1 MNMKYS
7 KLYIIPVLVAAVAS
21 CTKAEGPEG
30 GVSPEG
36 RAVSISV
43 GVDSP
48 EGWASGVE
56 AAGASSAGVGVLDT
70 RAEGSTPY
78 SGSTLGLFLDYGKD
92 SLGDPARGTQPNV
105 LWSNDG
111 SNSWTTK
118 VRMLWGKSSDK
129 VGVYAYA
136 PYLDGQT
143 DASAVEFTIPTD
155 QSEGLGAADLLWWY
169 KGIEEGKKADVAAE
183 DFEDGRID
191 IAFRHALI
199 KLTVNFTLA
208 SQFDGQDI
216 SIKEAWFHQSIDK
229 VKIDFTGSENNSI
242 PYVGMSAT
250 TASGATSIKMHNCST
265 EGQLSCEV
273 LFFPHS
279 LTKDSK
285 LLTVTLSDGRDYILT
300 LDKALELQT
309 HKGGGYVTGIAYE
322 MTVTVGKTKLE
333 GGVITV
339 SPWTDKDSLGDNFGT
354 DATEYSEWDGS
365 EIATAYAGGSGTS
378 EDPYQ
383 IATAAQLAFF
393 AQEANSKDEYTWP
406 EARYRKYF
414 KLTADINL
422 KGHEWTPI
430 GTVYKRF
437 VGSFDGDDHVIVNLN
452 VKDAWHA
459 GLFGW
464 IQNGATVKNLVIR
477 NATISSVSQ
486 DSESVKPHNPEA
498 YSGIVA
504 AYCSAGCTISDCKV
518 DGTVTSDY
526 CAGGIVGY
534 TDNSSSTY
542 DGSITLCTAD
552 VNCSVANTAK
562 DAYCGGIAGIM
573 SVKLNACTVRGKV
586 DGTVSVGGLVGWLSS
601 GGVISSYYNYSN
613 YVCADVSLSS
623 VCIPNMA
630 YYDVGGLVGNASY
643 GTKISSC
650 YMHGRVWCAEG
661 LVLTDVAPIY
671 VGGVVGYT
679 DGVELF
685 GCHSFA
691 GVTAGKP
698 ANGRL
703 GAGAFI
709 GYLGAGG
716 KASNCSYRID
726 GAAGLPVYGY
736 KKDGVDDS
744 EIYIEAVE

>member
-1 MNMKYS
+1 MRYF

-21 CTKAEGPEG
+21 CTKVEGPEG

-48 EGWASGVE
+48 AGGVSGVE
-56 AAGASSAGVGVLDT
+56 AAVAGLPAT

-78 SGSTLGLFLDYGKD
+78 SGSTLGLFLDYGI
-92 SLGDPARGTQPNV
+92 DPIEGKHPDTKLNY

-111 SNSWTTK
+111 SNNWTTK
-118 VRMLWGKSSDK
+118 GQMLWGKSSDK

-136 PYLDGQT
+136 PYLDGQE
-143 DASAVEFTIPTD
+143 DASGVVFTIPTD

-169 KGIEEGKKADVAAE
+169 KGIEEGKKADVAAK
-183 DFEDGRID
+183 DFKDGRID

-208 SQFDGQDI
+208 SQFEGQNI
-216 SIKEAWFHQSIDK
+216 SIKEAWFHGSGNK
-229 VKIDFTGSENNSI
+229 VKIDFSGTGNSGV
-242 PYVGMSAT
+242 PCVARAT
-250 TASGATSIKMHNCST
+250 EDPAFTSCSIKMHNCSS
-265 EGQLSCEV
+265 EGKLSCEV

-279 LTKDSK
+279 LTTGSK

-300 LDKALELQT
+300 LGEDLKLSE
-309 HKGGGYVTGIAYE
+309 GYVTGVAYE
-322 MTVTVGKTKLE
+322 MAVTVGKNKLE

-339 SPWTDKDSLGDNFGT
+339 SPWTEKDSLGDDFGT
-354 DATEYSEWDGS
+354 DATEYSEWDGA
-365 EIATAYAGGSGTS
+365 EIAKAYAGGDGTS
-378 EDPYQ
+378 EDPYE
-383 IATAAQLAFF
+383 IATAAQLAFL

-406 EARYRKYF
+406 ENPKYF
-414 KLTADINL
+414 KLTANINL
-422 KGHEWTPI
+422 QGHEWTPI

-437 VGSFDGDDHVIVNLN
+437 VGSFDGDGHTIVNLS
-452 VKDAWHA
+452 VKDGWHA

-477 NATISSVSQ
+477 NANISSVSQ

-504 AYCSAGCTISDCKV
+504 AYCSAGCTISNCKV

-552 VNCSVANTAK
+552 VICSVAGSTEAS
-562 DAYCGGIAGIM
+562 YCGGIAGH
-573 SVKLNACTVRGKV
+573 SCVKMYGCTVRGKI
-586 DGTVSVGGLVGWLSS
+586 DGPCDVGGLVGWLGT
-601 GGVISSYYNYSN
+601 GGSLVYHFSYVYAEVGISKVELTN
-613 YVCADVSLSS
+613 LSPS
-623 VCIPNMA
+623 I
-630 YYDVGGLVGNASY
+630 GGLVGSASS
-643 GTKISSC
+643 GSKISDC
-650 YMHGRVWCAEG
+650 YMKGKVNCADG
-661 LVLTDVAPIY
+661 LALDNVYSFYIGGI
-671 VGGVVGYT
+671 VGT
-679 DGVELF
+679 AQNVELA
-685 GCHSFA
+685 GCHYRGSIAA
-691 GVTAGKP
+691 GTPVNGGLHAGF
-698 ANGRL
+698 
-703 GAGAFI
+703 FI
-709 GYLGAGG
+709 GELMSGV
-716 KASNCSYRID
+716 KATNNNSYMID

-744 EIYIEAVE
+744 EIYIEAIE

>member
-21 CTKAEGPEG
+21 CTKAGGPEG
-30 GVSPEG
+30 GVFPEG

-48 EGWASGVE
+48 VGVE
-56 AAGASSAGVGVLDT
+56 AAGASSAGVGVLGT
-70 RAEGSTPY
+70 RADVTTSTQY

-92 SLGDPARGTQPNV
+92 SNGDPALHTQNNI
-105 LWSNDG
+105 LWTNDG
-111 SNSWTTK
+111 SNTWTTK
-118 VRMLWGKSSDK
+118 GQMLWGKSSDK

-136 PYLDGQT
+136 PYLEGQN
-143 DASAVEFTIPTD
+143 DASAVKFTIPTD
-155 QSEGLGAADLLWWY
+155 QSEGLEAADLLWWY
-169 KGIEEGKKADVAAE
+169 KGIEDGKKADVAAE
-183 DFEDGRID
+183 NFEDGNID

-199 KLTVNFTLA
+199 KLTVNFKLGT
-208 SQFDGQDI
+208 QFDGKNI
-216 SIKEAWFHQSIDK
+216 SIKEAWFHRSSNM
-229 VKIDFTGSENNSI
+229 VKIDFFGAVNSGV
-242 PYVGMSAT
+242 PCVVRPVDPT
-250 TASGATSIKMHNCST
+250 SGICSIKMHNCST
-265 EGQLSCEV
+265 EGKLSCEV

-279 LTKDSK
+279 LAEGSK

-300 LDKALELQT
+300 LDKDLGLWERT
-309 HKGGGYVTGIAYE
+309 TGGYVTGVAYE
-322 MTVTVGKTKLE
+322 MTVKVGKDKLSM
-333 GGVITV
+333 GSVTV
-339 SPWTDKDSLGDNFGT
+339 APWTDKGSPGDNFGT

-504 AYCSAGCTISDCKV
+504 AYCSAGCTISNCKV

>member
-7 KLYIIPVLVAAVAS
+7 KLYIIPALLAALAS
-21 CTKAEGPEG
+21 CSKTERPEAGLDTEGK
-30 GVSPEG
+30 
-36 RAVSISV
+36 AVSVSAS
-43 GVDSP
+43 VDSP
-48 EGWASGVE
+48 AVGTSDVE
-56 AAGASSAGVGVLDT
+56 AGVAGLPGT

-78 SGSTLGLFLDYGKD
+78 SGSTLGLFLDYGI
-92 SLGDPARGTQPNV
+92 DPIEGNHPDTKLNY

-111 SNSWTTK
+111 SNTWTTK
-118 VRMLWGKSSDK
+118 GQMRWGKSSDK

-136 PYLDGQT
+136 PYLEGQN
-143 DASAVEFTIPTD
+143 DASAVVFTIPTD
-155 QSEGLGAADLLWWY
+155 QSEGLEAADLLWWY
-169 KGIEEGKKADVAAE
+169 QGIDEGKKAEVTAN
-183 DFEDGRID
+183 DFKDGRID

-208 SQFDGQDI
+208 SQFEGQDI
-216 SIKEAWFHQSIDK
+216 SIKEAWFHGSSNM
-229 VKIDFTGSENNSI
+229 VKIDFFGAVNSGV
-242 PYVGMSAT
+242 PCVVQPVDPT
-250 TASGATSIKMHNCST
+250 SGICSIKMHDCSA
-265 EGQLSCEV
+265 EGKLSCEV
-273 LFFPHS
+273 LFFPFS
-279 LTKDSK
+279 LIKDSK

-300 LDKALELQT
+300 LDKNLELQK
-309 HKGGGYVTGIAYE
+309 HESGVYVTGIAYE
-322 MTVTVGKTKLE
+322 MAVTVGKNKLE

-339 SPWTDKDSLGDNFGT
+339 SPWTDKGNLGDGKNYET
-354 DATEYSEWDGS
+354 DATEYSEWDGA

-378 EDPYQ
+378 KDPYQ

-430 GTVYKRF
+430 GTVNKRF
-437 VGSFDGDDHVIVNLN
+437 VGSFDGDGHVIVNLN
-452 VKDAWHA
+452 VKGTDRFA

-486 DSESVKPHNPEA
+486 DSESSATQNPEA

-504 AYCSAGCTISDCKV
+504 AYCAGGCTISNCKV

-534 TDNSSSTY
+534 SANDSAPYNDGAITY
-542 DGSITLCTAD
+542 CTAD

-601 GGVISSYYNYSN
+601 GGVISSYSNYSN

-744 EIYIEAVE
+744 EIYIEARE